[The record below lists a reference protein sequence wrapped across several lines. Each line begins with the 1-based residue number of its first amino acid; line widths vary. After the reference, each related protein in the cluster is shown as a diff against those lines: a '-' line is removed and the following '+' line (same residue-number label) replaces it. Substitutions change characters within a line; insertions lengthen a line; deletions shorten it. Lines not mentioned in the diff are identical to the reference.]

1 MITSHHLPP
10 SPRLT
15 SGNLWSILYNLVT
28 LRIVHKWDY
37 TPLRSIPGSALCP
50 LHVFL
55 SIASLSDFLWS
66 YGFQYQ
72 LHNDDS
78 LVFISKFL
86 EI

>member
-1 MITSHHLPP
+1 MGLHSVLRFVISFFFFPL
-10 SPRLT
+10 
-15 SGNLWSILYNLVT
+15 SI
-28 LRIVHKWDY
+28 I
-37 TPLRSIPGSALCP
+37 PLRSIPGSALCP